1 MSKIK
6 FAALGVAALG
16 VAALPVA
23 ASYAEVTN
31 PQSADTTYQAT
42 IEDTF
47 TFTNNQKDQTITSA
61 LTNGG
66 EVVTNETP
74 TNLKV
79 VTNHSKGFNITAK
92 SEADSSAALISTTV
106 ATDTIPYSKTAL
118 AAGTSGWNLTLGSGF
133 STNGIIA
140 LADAGVTI
148 HTQNTPTTTTG
159 VAADITYAAAAS
171 SSQAAGTY
179 DNVVTYT
186 ATLNS

>member
-23 ASYAEVTN
+23 ASYAA
-31 PQSADTTYQAT
+31 PQTANTTYQAT

-47 TFTNNQKDQTITSA
+47 TFTNDQQGQTITSP

-66 EVVTNETP
+66 EVVTNKTP

>member
-23 ASYAEVTN
+23 ASYAEVTS

-42 IEDTF
+42 IEESF
-47 TFTNNQKDQTITSA
+47 TFTNSQKDQTITSA

-66 EVVTNETP
+66 EVVTNATK

-79 VTNHSKGFNITAK
+79 VTNHTSGFNITAA
-92 SEADSSAALISTTV
+92 SEADSDAALKS
-106 ATDTIPYSKTAL
+106 ASDTIPYSTTAL
-118 AAGTSGWNLTLGSGF
+118 TAGTSGWNLTLGSGF

-148 HTQNTPTTTTG
+148 HTQSTPTTTTG

>member
-23 ASYAEVTN
+23 ASYAAEVTN
-31 PQSADTTYQAT
+31 PQTADTTYQAT

-47 TFTNNQKDQTITSA
+47 TFTNSQEGQTITSP

-66 EVVTNETP
+66 DVVTNATL

-92 SEADSSAALISTTV
+92 SEANSSAALKS
-106 ATDTIPYSKTAL
+106 ATDTIPYSTTAL
-118 AAGTSGWNLTLGSGF
+118 TQGTSGWNLTLEGAF
-133 STNGIIA
+133 STSGIIA
-140 LADAGVTI
+140 LADDGVTI
-148 HTQNTPTTTTG
+148 HTQDTPTTTAG
-159 VAADITYAAAAS
+159 VDADITYAAAAAS
-171 SSQAAGTY
+171 NQAAGTY

-186 ATLNS
+186 ATLKS